1 MKLFTASAIALLC
14 GTSLAF
20 AAENPSGRPG
30 QVLDDAQ
37 CQKAWEMAA
46 PDGDTLSKE
55 KATPFILN
63 FQMVDTSKDA
73 MISQDEWKKGC
84 NKGWISAD
92 ANTARDMKNNSGS
105 GSMNKSGGDK
115 GASGSSTY

>member
-14 GTSLAF
+14 GTSLAL

-46 PDGDTLSKE
+46 PDGVTLSKE

-84 NKGWISAD
+84 GKGWISAD
-92 ANTARDMKNNSGS
+92 ANTARDMQNKSGS
-105 GSMNKSGGDK
+105 GQMNKSGGDK